1 MQTNAMPSQ
10 NATLNPEAQ
19 ARADWYAFLARIWYA
34 SPDESLLRAMA
45 EADEIVSEGHDAPLD
60 QAWRRLA
67 QAAQLVDVATVKL
80 EYDTVFV
87 GTGKA
92 EVTPYMAHWLPGTTG
107 KEKQLLRLRKLLDEW
122 GLARAESAR
131 EPEDHLAALCEVM
144 RHLILSGGAEE
155 RTLDRQSELFKRYFA
170 PGYAAFAAAARNSK
184 QTNFY
189 KNVAAFTET
198 FLRIEEQSFQML

>member
-1 MQTNAMPSQ
+1 MQTNAMPLQ
-10 NATLNPEAQ
+10 DAALNPEAQ

-34 SPDESLLRAMA
+34 PPDASLLRAMA
-45 EADEIVSEGHDAPLD
+45 EADEIVREGQDAPLD

-67 QAAQLVDVATVKL
+67 QAAQLVDDATVRL

-87 GTGKA
+87 GTGKS

-107 KEKQLLRLRKLLDEW
+107 KERQLLQLRKLLDEW
-122 GLARAESAR
+122 GLARAESAH

-144 RHLILSGGAEE
+144 RHLILSGGADE
-155 RTLDRQSELFKRYFA
+155 RTLDRQSELFKRYLA
-170 PGYAAFAAAARNSK
+170 PGYEAFVAAALDSQ

-189 KNVAAFTET
+189 KNVAVFTKAF
-198 FLRIEEQSFQML
+198 FDIEVQSFEMS